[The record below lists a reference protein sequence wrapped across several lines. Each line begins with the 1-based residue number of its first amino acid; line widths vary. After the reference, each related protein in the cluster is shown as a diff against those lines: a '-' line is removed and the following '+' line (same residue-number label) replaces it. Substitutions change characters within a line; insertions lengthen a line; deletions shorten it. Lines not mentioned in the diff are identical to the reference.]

1 MKRSQLKTIIRT
13 YSPLYAMTGAICLVM
28 NHFCR
33 TDDSDA
39 LTWIL
44 TPTARWV
51 SVLSGIS
58 FEYLPQQGYINHFY
72 RFLIA
77 PSCSGSR
84 FMLLAF
90 LMLVLSFPPSASK
103 CTDRKYV
110 QRKYLWFGLSIAAA
124 YASTIFV
131 NGIRIVISIY
141 LPGILENT
149 GLMGGRL
156 TPDSLHT
163 LIGTAS
169 YFTFLCVLYLL
180 AALVHRRIFLLP
192 AAVPST
198 PLTSG
203 ISARFA
209 GNGRLLV
216 PAFWYL
222 LIVLALPLIKRMYHG
237 KMEGFGQY
245 AAVIFLGCLS
255 IYGIF
260 SVIGWVK
267 CHHNKAVTKHR

>member
-1 MKRSQLKTIIRT
+1 
-13 YSPLYAMTGAICLVM
+13 MTGVICIVM
-28 NHFCR
+28 KHFCR

-58 FEYLPQQGYINHFY
+58 FEYVPQQGYINHFY

-90 LMLVLSFPPSASK
+90 LMLVLSFPPSIAK

-110 QRKYLWFGLSIAAA
+110 QREYLWFGLSIAVA
-124 YASTIFV
+124 YTSTIFI
-131 NGIRIVISIY
+131 NGIRIVVSIY
-141 LPGILENT
+141 LPDILENT
-149 GLMGGRL
+149 GQMGGWL

-169 YFTFLCVLYLL
+169 YFTFLCALYLL
-180 AALVHRRIFLLP
+180 AAPIHKRIFLLP
-192 AAVPST
+192 DTVSSA
-198 PLTSG
+198 PLTDG
-203 ISARFA
+203 ISVRFA
-209 GNGRLLV
+209 GKAKLLV

-222 LIVLALPLIKRMYHG
+222 LIVLALPLVKRMYHG

-245 AAVIFLGCLS
+245 AAVVLCVCLGV
-255 IYGIF
+255 YGSF
-260 SVIGWVK
+260 AVIGRVK
-267 CHHNKAVTKHR
+267 CHHKIAVTKHR

>member
-1 MKRSQLKTIIRT
+1 MKRSRFKTIIRT
-13 YSPLYAMTGAICLVM
+13 YWPLFAITGVICLVM
-28 NHFCR
+28 NHFCQ

-51 SVLSGIS
+51 SVLSGIP
-58 FEYLPQQGYINHFY
+58 FEYVPHQGYINHFY

-90 LMLVLSFPPSASK
+90 LMLVLSFPPSIVK

-110 QRKYLWFGLSIAAA
+110 QREYLWFGLSIAAA
-124 YASTIFV
+124 YTSTIFI

-141 LPGILENT
+141 LPDILENT
-149 GLMGGRL
+149 GHMGGWL

-192 AAVPST
+192 DAVPST
-198 PLTSG
+198 PLISG
-203 ISARFA
+203 ISACFA
-209 GNGRLLV
+209 GKGKLLV

-222 LIVLALPLIKRMYHG
+222 LIVLALPFIKRMYHG

-245 AAVIFLGCLS
+245 ATAIFLGCLGG
-255 IYGIF
+255 YGIF
-260 SVIGWVK
+260 AVIGWVK